1 MRIPTFHSGIGRF
14 AFFDLCGQNLG
25 PGDYVYCEQ
34 SPDDNHD
41 IPQLGRSNF
50 NEAKRFVTLIDTLYE
65 ANIKLICAAARPEML
80 YLEGEG
86 VFEFERTASRLN
98 EMQGADWGCRLHQG

>member
-1 MRIPTFHSGIGRF
+1 MSCSALRWG
-14 AFFDLCGQNLG
+14 CQGQQLRLMMI
-25 PGDYVYCEQ
+25 D
-34 SPDDNHD
+34 D

-65 ANIKLICAAARPEML
+65 ANIKLICSAAARPEML

-98 EMQGADWGCRLHQG
+98 EMQGADWGC

>member
-1 MRIPTFHSGIGRF
+1 M
-14 AFFDLCGQNLG
+14 
-25 PGDYVYCEQ
+25 DYLAYCEQ
-34 SPDDNHD
+34 LRVMMIDD

-65 ANIKLICAAARPEML
+65 ENIKLICSAAARPEML

-98 EMQGADWGCRLHQG
+98 EMQGADWGR

>member
-1 MRIPTFHSGIGRF
+1 MRFGRFDIGQAKEFTITHKGRALRIPAFHSGIGRF

-25 PGDYVYCEQ
+25 PGDYLVYYEQ
-34 SPDDNHD
+34 LRLMMIDD

-65 ANIKLICAAARPEML
+65 ANIKLICSAAARPR
-80 YLEGEG
+80 
-86 VFEFERTASRLN
+86 FIP
-98 EMQGADWGCRLHQG
+98 